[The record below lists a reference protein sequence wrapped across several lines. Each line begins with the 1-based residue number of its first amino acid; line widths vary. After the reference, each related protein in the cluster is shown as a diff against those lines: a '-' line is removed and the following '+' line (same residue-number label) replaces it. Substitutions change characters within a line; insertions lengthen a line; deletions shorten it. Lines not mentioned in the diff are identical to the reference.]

1 MASNLDKWIFPSVT
15 FTPDSAIYAAGDSI
29 GGALSFDIGASS
41 TGGGTIDTLLIA
53 DNEGIGA
60 AGALWIF
67 KQDLATPVADNAV
80 FAPVFAD
87 FANLLTVI
95 TIPSYVTVN
104 SMKVA
109 TLADINDSFRVDGG
123 KLIGYLVP
131 SGTPDWAASKSVYI
145 RLGIRTQ

>member
-1 MASNLDKWIFPSVT
+1 MTNNFDKWIFPSVT
-15 FTPDSAIYAAGDSI
+15 FAPDSAIYGAGDSI
-29 GGALSFDIGASS
+29 GGALSFDIGASA

-67 KQDLATPVADNAV
+67 KQDLATPVADNDA

-87 FANLLTVI
+87 FAKLLTVI

-109 TLADINDSFRVDGG
+109 TLADINDSFKVDGG

-131 SGTPDWAASKSVYI
+131 SGTPDWAASKSIYI